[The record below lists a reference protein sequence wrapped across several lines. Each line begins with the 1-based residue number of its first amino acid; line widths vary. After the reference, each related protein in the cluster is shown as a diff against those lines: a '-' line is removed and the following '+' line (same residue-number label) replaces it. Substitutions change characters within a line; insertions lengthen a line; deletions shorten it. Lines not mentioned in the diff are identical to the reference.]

1 MKKIFL
7 KFHLWLAVPFGI
19 IVTIICFSG
28 AMLVFEPEIV
38 NVLRHDQIY
47 VDNPRHTVLPVDEIV
62 RKVEQT
68 LPSDVKVTGVTMY
81 SDPNLSYKVNL
92 SKPRR
97 AAMYVDQYTGQLKGL
112 YERPAFFD
120 FMQRLHRWLLDS
132 RDDSGG
138 VFWGRTI
145 VGISTIMFVLVLL
158 SGVVIW
164 WPRTARMLRN
174 SLKITTSKSRH
185 LLWRS
190 LHVAGGMYVL
200 LLLLTMALTG
210 LTWSFTWYSKGF
222 NALFGVREVEKSG
235 AVVYAEQQAKDAAKA
250 KNKTDEAGDKDG
262 KGGKATDVYAE
273 WQTVYDTLRAR
284 NVNFDNITVSDGT
297 ADVAFGGLG
306 NQRAA
311 DKYTFNPADGRITS
325 VSLYADSDKSSKI
338 RGWIMSVH
346 MGNWGGLFTRI
357 LWFVA
362 ALFGATLPVTGY
374 YLWIRRLRRRSR
386 G

>member
-19 IVTIICFSG
+19 IVTLICFSG
-28 AMLVFEPEIV
+28 AMLVFEPEAV
-38 NVLRHDQIY
+38 KVLRHDILY
-47 VDNPRHTVLPVDEIV
+47 VDNPQHTALPIDILV
-62 RKVEQT
+62 KNVEKT
-68 LPSDVKVTGVTMY
+68 LPEDVKVTGVTMY
-81 SDPNLSYKVNL
+81 SDPEFACKVNL

-97 AAMYVDQYTGQLKGL
+97 AAVYVDQYTGKVKGK

-145 VGISTIMFVLVLL
+145 VGISTIVFVLVLL

-200 LLLLTMALTG
+200 ILLLVMALTG

-222 NALFGVREVEKSG
+222 YALFGVNEVPKSG
-235 AVVYAEQQAKDAAKA
+235 AVAYAEQQAKDAAKA
-250 KNKTDEAGDKDG
+250 KKNAGKDEKTV
-262 KGGKATDVYAE
+262 DVYAE
-273 WQTVYDTLRAR
+273 WQGVYDTLRAR
-284 NVNFDNITVSDGT
+284 NVKFDNITVSDGT

-311 DKYTFNPADGRITS
+311 DKYTFNRSDGRIIS
-325 VSLYADSDKSSKI
+325 VSLYADGDTSSKI

-346 MGNWGGLFTRI
+346 MGNWGGLLTRI
-357 LWFVA
+357 LWFIA
-362 ALFGATLPVTGY
+362 ALFGATLPLTGY

>member
-1 MKKIFL
+1 
-7 KFHLWLAVPFGI
+7 
-19 IVTIICFSG
+19 
-28 AMLVFEPEIV
+28 MLVFEPEAV
-38 NVLRHDQIY
+38 KVLRHDILY
-47 VDNPRHTVLPVDEIV
+47 VDNPQHTALPVDILV
-62 RKVEQT
+62 KNVEKT
-68 LPSDVKVTGVTMY
+68 LPEDVKVTGVTMY
-81 SDPNLSYKVNL
+81 SDPELACKVNL

-97 AAMYVDQYTGQLKGL
+97 AAVYVDQYTGKVKGK

-145 VGISTIMFVLVLL
+145 VGISTIVFVLVLL

-174 SLKITTSKSRH
+174 GLKITTSKSRH

-200 LLLLTMALTG
+200 ILLLVMALTG

-222 NALFGVREVEKSG
+222 NALFGVNEVQKSG
-235 AVVYAEQQAKDAAKA
+235 AEVYAEQQAKDAVKA
-250 KNKTDEAGDKDG
+250 KEKTDKAGDKAG
-262 KGGKATDVYAE
+262 KDEKTADVYAE
-273 WQTVYDTLRAR
+273 WQGVYDTLRAR
-284 NVNFDNITVSDGT
+284 NVKFDNITVSDGT

-346 MGNWGGLFTRI
+346 MGSWGGLFTRI
-357 LWFVA
+357 LWFIA
-362 ALFGATLPVTGY
+362 ALFGSTLPITGY